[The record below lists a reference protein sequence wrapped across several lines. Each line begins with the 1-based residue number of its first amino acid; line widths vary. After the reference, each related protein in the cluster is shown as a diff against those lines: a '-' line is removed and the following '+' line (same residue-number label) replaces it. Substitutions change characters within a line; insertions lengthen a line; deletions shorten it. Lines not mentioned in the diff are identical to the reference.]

1 MAILIPVILFTVV
14 LKDDGDDLKKSEEE
28 ARQKC
33 IERNTKEVDMM
44 RRFAQINTNG
54 DQNLSAAELYQAFKS
69 YGDDFSESGFQF
81 QIDHFD

>member
-1 MAILIPVILFTVV
+1 M
-14 LKDDGDDLKKSEEE
+14 KKSEEE

-54 DQNLSAAELYQAFKS
+54 DQNLSAAELYKAFKS
-69 YGDDFSESGFQF
+69 YGDDFSESGFQS